1 MAVYRYNKD
10 VKYIPSGE
18 NLQVIT
24 GRDLH
29 VQVVTVSEKKGSEV
43 GNFTVVLPK
52 VFLKYVMEED
62 DKRLGVWQNTPFKL
76 WQTQLNFAVWCAT
89 SACGVGVKHLNNN
102 HALVK
107 SVYRF
112 HTYYHIRRVIKRLQT
127 PLPLQSS
134 FNQYDNPYNKE
145 AFLKL
150 CSEYGVDSDVGRY
163 RNKYFFSSWQEIRK
177 YYDTPGL
184 EYFND
189 DSASRWVIGDCRGF
203 TKNGI
208 FMISESVRAYVY
220 LILTSQGAS
229 RSTIIGNTGSALAA
243 QQSFI
248 NNFENVD

>member
-24 GRDLH
+24 GRDLY
-29 VQVVTVSEKKGSEV
+29 VQVVTVSEKGNEV
-43 GNFTVVLPK
+43 GNFTVVLPN
-52 VFLKYVMEED
+52 VFLKYVMEEN
-62 DKRLGVWQNTPFKL
+62 DKRLDVWQNTPFKL

-89 SACGVGVKHLNNN
+89 SACGVGTKHLNNN

-127 PLPLQSS
+127 PLPFESS

-150 CSEYGVDSDVGRY
+150 CSEYGVDSDVGKY
-163 RNKYFFSSWQEIRK
+163 RNKYFFSSWQQYVNI
-177 YYDTPGL
+177 
-184 EYFND
+184 
-189 DSASRWVIGDCRGF
+189 
-203 TKNGI
+203 
-208 FMISESVRAYVY
+208 MILLV
-220 LILTSQGAS
+220 
-229 RSTIIGNTGSALAA
+229 
-243 QQSFI
+243 
-248 NNFENVD
+248 